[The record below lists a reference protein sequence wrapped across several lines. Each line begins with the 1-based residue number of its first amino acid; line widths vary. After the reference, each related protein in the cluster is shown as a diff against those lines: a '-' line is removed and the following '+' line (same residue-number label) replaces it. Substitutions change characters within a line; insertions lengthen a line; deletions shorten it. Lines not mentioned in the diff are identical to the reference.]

1 MAAEESPLPK
11 LEDLPPALVGFLV
24 EAKRYMRDR
33 RVGSLKVWFA
43 EGGVPT
49 LVEQFEQ
56 QKFPK

>member
-1 MAAEESPLPK
+1 
-11 LEDLPPALVGFLV
+11 
-24 EAKRYMRDR
+24 MRDR